1 MEEVLIR
8 TIEGDNKY
16 KDTCLK
22 EKLDL
27 SICVNSNENK
37 DCIIYEK
44 MYDNCM
50 DFRNKKIVN
59 KESKKQ
65 K

>member
-1 MEEVLIR
+1 MEDVLIR
-8 TIEGDNKY
+8 TIEQDSKY
-16 KDTCLK
+16 KNTCLK

-44 MYDNCM
+44 FYDNCM
-50 DFRNKKIVN
+50 DFKKGKDI
-59 KESKKQ
+59 KEKPEGK
-65 K
+65 